1 MQAFVS
7 FFFYL
12 ANVWV
17 KRRYVYIESG
27 QGNSFCDLYAGPV
40 FNLQKEKKK
49 SYFYSAFH
57 ISRIFV
63 DLFDIS
69 TNFKINGSHVCTVF
83 SGLSYKVRFSKALR
97 ELFTCSLK
105 PLFFSG
111 L

>member
-1 MQAFVS
+1 MCGSKGDMFI
-7 FFFYL
+7 L
-12 ANVWV
+12 
-17 KRRYVYIESG
+17 
-27 QGNSFCDLYAGPV
+27 
-40 FNLQKEKKK
+40 NLGKVIPSVIFMLVQYSIYRKKK
-49 SYFYSAFH
+49 KISYFYSAFH